1 MPLSVGIVGLPNV
14 GKSTLFK
21 ALTKKEISIAN
32 YPFCTVDPN
41 VGVVRVPDKRLE
53 KLAALSN
60 SKKITP
66 STIEFVDIAGLVKG
80 ANKGEGLGNQF
91 LAKIR
96 EVDGIAH
103 LVRIFEDGGIVHIDK
118 TINPKRDIETINLE
132 LIMKDIET
140 LKKRIEKVSSEARSG
155 DKEKKKELAVFQ
167 KAMSYLE
174 QGQLLN
180 QKEFDQYEKDLLKP
194 LCLLTAKPMIIVF
207 NSKIESKK
215 NPQELEKIL
224 KDLNLNLPFVEVD
237 IKLEADLGELDEQEK
252 RDYKRELGINQDG
265 IDQIISSCY
274 RFLRLITFLTT
285 GRDETRAWT
294 IKENTKAIKAAGVI
308 HSDFEKKFIKVE
320 VINWQTLIEL
330 GGWTQAAKKGMLRVE
345 GKDYIVRDGD
355 VLEFKI

>member
-21 ALTKKEISIAN
+21 ALTKKEVNIAN

-41 VGVVRVPDKRLE
+41 VGVVKVPDERLE

-66 STIEFVDIAGLVKG
+66 SVIEFVDIAGLVKG

-103 LVRIFEDGGIVHIDK
+103 LVRVFEDKGVVHIDK
-118 TINPKRDIETINLE
+118 TINPKRDIEAINLE

-140 LKKRIEKVSSEARSG
+140 LKKRIEKVSNEAKSG
-155 DKEKKKELAVFQ
+155 NKEKKKELETLQ
-167 KAMSYLE
+167 KIRSYLE
-174 QGQLLN
+174 RGELLN
-180 QKEFDQYEKDLLKP
+180 QKEFDEYEKNLLGS
-194 LCLLTAKPMIIVF
+194 LCLLTSKPMIIVF
-207 NSKIESKK
+207 NNKTESKK
-215 NPQELEKIL
+215 PPEELEKVL

-237 IKLEADLGELDEQEK
+237 IKLEADLGELNEQEK
-252 RDYKRELGINQDG
+252 REYKRELGIDQDG
-265 IDQIISSCY
+265 IDKIISSCY
-274 RFLRLITFLTT
+274 RFLKLITFLTT
-285 GRDETRAWT
+285 GPDETRAWA

-308 HSDFEKKFIKVE
+308 HSDFEKKFIKAE
-320 VINWQTLIEL
+320 VINWQKLIES
-330 GGWTQAAKKGMLRVE
+330 GGWAQAAKKGMLRLE
-345 GKDYIVRDGD
+345 GKDYIVKDGD